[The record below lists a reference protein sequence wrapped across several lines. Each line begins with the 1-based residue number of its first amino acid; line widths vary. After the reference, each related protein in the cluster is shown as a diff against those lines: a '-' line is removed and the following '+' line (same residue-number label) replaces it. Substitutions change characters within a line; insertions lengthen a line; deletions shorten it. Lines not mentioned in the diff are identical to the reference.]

1 MEHGTSPLSKQPLRL
16 DGLQPDHIKKRLADQ
31 RRNSTVSFRAKTNAV
46 TLPPL
51 RVVPRTTVIS
61 QEQIRTQIV
70 PEPET
75 NSNPIETHQRFC
87 FSRIVKYILGGLC
100 VCGYLIFPIV
110 SVYTILNME

>member
-1 MEHGTSPLSKQPLRL
+1 L
-16 DGLQPDHIKKRLADQ
+16 DGLQLDHIKKRLADQ
-31 RRNSTVSFRAKTNAV
+31 RRNSIVSLRTKMNAV

-51 RVVPRTTVIS
+51 RVLPRKIVIS
-61 QEQIRTQIV
+61 QEQITTQIV

-87 FSRIVKYILGGLC
+87 FSRIVKYILVGLC

-110 SVYTILNME
+110 SIYTILNIDVRSN